1 MDVTVDIADFQVVN
15 DPTTDLVTYSL
26 GSCIGVA
33 IWDPL
38 LRVGGMLHYMLPLS
52 SIATEKA
59 RANPAMFAD
68 TGIPQLFRK
77 AYEFGAVKQRL
88 IVKIAGGASLLDDN
102 GTFSI
107 GKRNYA
113 VLRQIFLK
121 NGIQIVSE
129 HVGGM
134 ISRTMRLQLATGR
147 VTIRNRGQEIEL

>member
-1 MDVTVDIADFQVVN
+1 MDLIVDIADFQVAN
-15 DPTTDLVTYSL
+15 DTAVDLVTYSL
-26 GSCIGVA
+26 GSCIGVT
-33 IWDPL
+33 IWDPV

-52 SIATEKA
+52 SIAIEKA
-59 RANPAMFAD
+59 RINPAMFAD

-77 AYEFGAVKQRL
+77 AYELGAVKQRL
-88 IVKIAGGASLLDDN
+88 VVKIAGGASLLGDN